1 MRVLLITPPLVRQE
15 AYQSDDSRPDF
26 EALRLIS
33 PAEPLTVAAILE
45 TAGHTV
51 RFVDL
56 GSYANGREAAIS
68 RALTDFAP
76 DAVALVQSILTFAT
90 SHDWVGKEVFEQVRA
105 LRPTAATI
113 LTGGHATNYPSKAV
127 GDGVCD
133 YAIKGEV
140 DYALPQLIDALATP
154 AMLLTEALA
163 QIPGLSWRQ
172 VDGQTASSEAYPSV
186 DITRL
191 PPPAYH
197 LLSDDDR
204 SRYSQLLE
212 KGKIRYPEKS
222 PRYRDIMTSRGCI
235 LRCSFCSVAYL
246 RGEKQ
251 RYRRKTIDQVLTEIE
266 QALDDGI
273 EEIHFFDDL
282 FAESEAEI
290 LALTDALARRNLRFP
305 WFVAQGMPLW
315 PLTRD
320 ALAAMRETGMYRLIC
335 PFESGSERVL
345 KRVIGKLADV
355 GHNRRIVEWASAL
368 GLEIIG
374 MYVIGMPG
382 ETRSELLETL
392 AFAET
397 HPAIDYHVFSIATPM
412 MGTRLTRK
420 LNEQH
425 KLDAQWAEQVNR
437 VVKRTVALFENDE
450 TSPVELGLIRS
461 HDWDRINF
469 ASAERRQRY
478 AAMVGITL
486 DELEQMRQHSLATF
500 AGFFPDYR
508 GPRSFAELCR
518 SGTASAALHQLAPQL
533 PA

>member
-45 TAGHTV
+45 TAGHAV
-51 RFVDL
+51 CFVDL

-90 SHDWVGKEVFEQVRA
+90 SHDWDGKEVFEQVRTLCPA
-105 LRPTAATI
+105 AATI
-113 LTGGHATNYPSKAV
+113 LTGGHATNYPGKAV
-127 GDGVCD
+127 SDGVCD

-140 DYALPQLIDALATP
+140 DFALPQLIDALATP
-154 AMLLTEALA
+154 EALA
-163 QIPGLSWRQ
+163 DSLVNIPGLSWRQ
-172 VDGQTASSEAYPSV
+172 VDGKTASSEAYPSV

-191 PPPAYH
+191 PPPAYR
-197 LLSDDDR
+197 LLDDNDR
-204 SRYSQLLE
+204 SRYSRLLE

-222 PRYRDIMTSRGCI
+222 PRYRDIMTSRGCV

-251 RYRRKTIDQVLTEIE
+251 RYRRKTIDQVVTEIE
-266 QALDDGI
+266 QALNDGI

-290 LALTDALARRNLRFP
+290 LALTEALARRNLRFP

-320 ALAAMRETGMYRLIC
+320 ALTAMRETGMYRLIC

-355 GHNRRIVEWASAL
+355 GHNHRIVDWASAL

-382 ETRSELLETL
+382 ETRGELLETL
-392 AFAET
+392 AFAEA

-469 ASAERRQRY
+469 SSMERRQRY

-500 AGFFPDYR
+500 AGFFPDYH

-518 SGTASAALHQLAPQL
+518 SGAASSALHQLAPRL

>member
-1 MRVLLITPPLVRQE
+1 MRILLITPPLVRQE
-15 AYQSDDSRPDF
+15 AYPSDDARPDF

-33 PAEPLTVAAILE
+33 PAEPLTVAAVLE
-45 TAGHTV
+45 AAGHPV
-51 RFVDL
+51 AFVDM
-56 GSYANGREAAIS
+56 GSHAVGRDAAIV
-68 RALTDFAP
+68 RALTEFNP

-90 SHDWVGKEVFEQVRA
+90 SHDWDGREIFDLVRKHC
-105 LRPTAATI
+105 PAATTI
-113 LTGGHATNYPSKAV
+113 LTGGHATNYPGKAV
-127 GDGVCD
+127 ADGACD
-133 YAIKGEV
+133 YAIRGEV
-140 DYALPQLIDALATP
+140 DFALPQLIDALATQAP
-154 AMLLTEALA
+154 LA
-163 QIPGLSWRQ
+163 DIAGLSFRGADK
-172 VDGQTASSEAYPSV
+172 VLATHPDYPTV

-197 LLSDDDR
+197 LLNDDDR
-204 SRYSQLLE
+204 RRYSQLLE

-222 PRYRDIMTSRGCI
+222 RNYRDIMSSRGCI
-235 LRCSFCSVAYL
+235 LRCSFCSVAHL

-251 RYRRKTIDQVLTEIE
+251 RYRRKTIDQVVTEIA

-282 FAESEAEI
+282 FAETEADI
-290 LALTDALARRNLRFP
+290 LALTEALARRRLHFP

-320 ALAAMRETGMYRLIC
+320 ALTAMHETGMYRLIC

-345 KRVIGKLADV
+345 KRVMGKLADV
-355 GHNRRIVEWASAL
+355 GHNRAIVDWASAMDI
-368 GLEIIG
+368 EIIG

-382 ETRSELLETL
+382 ETRGELLETL
-392 AFAET
+392 AFAEDN
-397 HPAIDYHVFSIATPM
+397 PAIDYHVFSIATPM

-425 KLDAQWAEQVNR
+425 RLDAQWSERANR
-437 VVKRTVALFENDE
+437 VIKRTVALFENGA

-469 ASAERRQRY
+469 SSAERRRRY
-478 AAMVGITL
+478 ARMVGITL
-486 DELEQMRQHSLATF
+486 DELEQMRRHSLSTF
-500 AGFFPDYR
+500 AGFFPDYD

-518 SGTASAALHQLAPQL
+518 ASAPLADLQKLAPQL